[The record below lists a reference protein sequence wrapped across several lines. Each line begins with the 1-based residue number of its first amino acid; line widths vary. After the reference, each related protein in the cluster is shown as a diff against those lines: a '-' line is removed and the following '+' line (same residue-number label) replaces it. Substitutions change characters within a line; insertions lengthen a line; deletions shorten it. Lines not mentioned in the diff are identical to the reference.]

1 VWLCISA
8 TSSDLLPR
16 RPLFFVVT
24 STPAPRRNVPTSYKT
39 KSGKNL
45 GRWINNQ
52 RSAKAKGTLK
62 DDREVRLVSTGLK
75 WSVLTTNSWREMLR
89 ELEVYIETQTGGAPW
104 DGNVPTNYKIRTR
117 GRTNGRDEERNL
129 GRWVN
134 RQRSLHASGKLKR
147 ERKAD
152 LDRLGLRWS
161 VQCASS
167 WQGMYSHLS
176 DYIRSRRAA
185 DPRGEWDG
193 DVPISYRT
201 GGDPPVNLGAWV
213 ARQRSAYV
221 QRRLKE
227 EYVRRLESVGLK
239 WNIHEKHTFIHE
251 DNFFGVEYRTRNRY
265 VPLGQ
270 ARAVPPPVR
279 AVRTPLAERYL
290 RRPAGIPGGKGG
302 TATRAAPAAVRTVS
316 AVVNAPAVVSSAVR
330 RPAVA
335 ASAVVAT
342 PGVTVRR
349 VPATAT
355 PAVPARA
362 VPARVGATTRTP
374 AVATAV
380 RAAAAPSSVMASA
393 VVARPAAAPPN
404 LSRPVGAAAPR
415 PSGQARPASL
425 AGATTSAS
433 EARPQGATVPPM
445 ASAVV
450 SKTNAQAR
458 PASLAGAT
466 TSVSEARPQ
475 RSATI
480 PPSASAVAPTTSAQ
494 ARPATLTA
502 ATTAAS
508 EARPQSA
515 VGLQGAAPVDA
526 AKASGRPAKPAIAPL
541 LGLQKEVSVAAAART
556 IVSKSGAPTS
566 EDRIRAQQAGHAGRL
581 APQVPPPKAEPT
593 KLTTEKSKSGSIEL

>member
-1 VWLCISA
+1 ML
-8 TSSDLLPR
+8 
-16 RPLFFVVT
+16 FVVA
-24 STPAPRRNVPTSYKT
+24 SNSSRRNVPTSYKT

-52 RSAKAKGTLK
+52 RSAKARGTLK
-62 DDREVRLVSTGLK
+62 DDREVRLAGIGLK
-75 WSVLTTNSWREMLR
+75 WSVPTSIPWEEMFR

-104 DGNVPTNYKIRTR
+104 DGNVPTNYKVRTR
-117 GRTNGRDEERNL
+117 GRTNGQDGEELSL
-129 GRWVN
+129 GKWVN

-161 VQCASS
+161 QCASS
-167 WQGMYSHLS
+167 WHGMYSHLS

-227 EYVRRLESVGLK
+227 EYVGRLESVGLK

-330 RPAVA
+330 RPASVA
-335 ASAVVAT
+335 VAR
-342 PGVTVRR
+342 PGVTVR
-349 VPATAT
+349 TAT
-355 PAVPARA
+355 PAVQARA
-362 VPARVGATTRTP
+362 VPVTVGATGT
-374 AVATAV
+374 
-380 RAAAAPSSVMASA
+380 
-393 VVARPAAAPPN
+393 
-404 LSRPVGAAAPR
+404 GPR
-415 PSGQARPASL
+415 
-425 AGATTSAS
+425 
-433 EARPQGATVPPM
+433 
-445 ASAVV
+445 
-450 SKTNAQAR
+450 
-458 PASLAGAT
+458 
-466 TSVSEARPQ
+466 
-475 RSATI
+475 RSAHATDGGG
-480 PPSASAVAPTTSAQ
+480 PTTLS
-494 ARPATLTA
+494 P
-502 ATTAAS
+502 S
-508 EARPQSA
+508 P
-515 VGLQGAAPVDA
+515 
-526 AKASGRPAKPAIAPL
+526 
-541 LGLQKEVSVAAAART
+541 
-556 IVSKSGAPTS
+556 
-566 EDRIRAQQAGHAGRL
+566 
-581 APQVPPPKAEPT
+581 
-593 KLTTEKSKSGSIEL
+593 

>member
-1 VWLCISA
+1 MCVCLNFA
-8 TSSDLLPR
+8 TAPANSLPCAFSFAVASSSP
-16 RPLFFVVT
+16 
-24 STPAPRRNVPTSYKT
+24 PRRNVPTSYKT

-89 ELEVYIETQTGGAPW
+89 ELEIYIETQTKGAPW

-176 DYIRSRRAA
+176 DYIRMRKAA

-193 DVPISYRT
+193 NVPITYRT
-201 GGDPPVNLGAWV
+201 DDDPPVNLGVWV

-251 DNFFGVEYRTRNRY
+251 DNFVGVEYIPISQVRS
-265 VPLGQ
+265 
-270 ARAVPPPVR
+270 VPPSAR
-279 AVRTPLAERYL
+279 SVRTPLAEHYL
-290 RRPAGIPGGKGG
+290 RRPAALPSGG
-302 TATRAAPAAVRTVS
+302 AARSAPAVVRTVS
-316 AVVNAPAVVSSAVR
+316 AVVKTPAVVSSAVR
-330 RPAVA
+330 RPAA
-335 ASAVVAT
+335 AAAVAT
-342 PGVTVRR
+342 PAGVIRR
-349 VPATAT
+349 VPAT

-362 VPARVGATTRTP
+362 SAVPPTVGAT
-374 AVATAV
+374 V
-380 RAAAAPSSVMASA
+380 RAAAVPTRTAAVPTRMASA
-393 VVARPAAAPPN
+393 VLTRPAAVAPTV
-404 LSRPVGAAAPR
+404 SA
-415 PSGQARPASL
+415 QARPASL
-425 AGATTSAS
+425 AGATTSAV
-433 EARPQGATVPPM
+433 RPQGATV
-445 ASAVV
+445 S
-450 SKTNAQAR
+450 SQA
-458 PASLAGAT
+458 
-466 TSVSEARPQ
+466 
-475 RSATI
+475 I
-480 PPSASAVAPTTSAQ
+480 
-494 ARPATLTA
+494 A
-502 ATTAAS
+502 AK
-508 EARPQSA
+508 P
-515 VGLQGAAPVDA
+515 QGAPPVVA
-526 AKASGRPAKPAIAPL
+526 TKTSERPAKPANAPL
-541 LGLQKEVSVAAAART
+541 LGLQKGVPVAAAHT
-556 IVSKSGAPTS
+556 TGKPGAPTS
-566 EDRIRAQQAGHAGRL
+566 EERPQVQKAGL
-581 APQVPPPKAEPT
+581 APPVPPPKAEPT
-593 KLTTEKSKSGSIEL
+593 KLTTEKSKNGGIEL

>member
-1 VWLCISA
+1 MCLALYPA

-176 DYIRSRRAA
+176 DYIRSRKAA

-201 GGDPPVNLGAWV
+201 DDDPPVSLGVWV

-227 EYVRRLESVGLK
+227 EYVGRLESVGLK

-362 VPARVGATTRTP
+362 VPATVGATRTP

-380 RAAAAPSSVMASA
+380 RAVAAPSSVMASA
-393 VVARPAAAPPN
+393 VVARPASVATAPPN
-404 LSRPVGAAAPR
+404 FSRPVGAAAP
-415 PSGQARPASL
+415 QVRPASL
-425 AGATTSAS
+425 VGVTTSD
-433 EARPQGATVPPM
+433 ARPQGATVPPM

-475 RSATI
+475 RSATV
-480 PPSASAVAPTTSAQ
+480 PPSASAVAPKPSAQ
-494 ARPATLTA
+494 ARPASLTG
-502 ATTAAS
+502 ATTS

-515 VGLQGAAPVDA
+515 VRPQEAPPVDA
-526 AKASGRPAKPAIAPL
+526 AKTSGRPAKPAIAPL
-541 LGLQKEVSVAAAART
+541 LGLQKEVPVAAAART
-556 IVSKSGAPTS
+556 ITS
-566 EDRIRAQQAGHAGRL
+566 EDRPRAQKAGHAGRL